1 MMYYILVQLELAL
14 VDLSPLGGKW
24 LQDTIDQKIIW
35 FQPLLITESIVKA
48 HIFHRKVHVQYITF
62 HKLAGLGKTGI
73 LIWTGQLFMKLRKS
87 KCCIFLFVSLSIF
100 PPEIKLQ
107 QKFLNDYDNELQSVI
122 EKYITMDI
130 PKYHRSII
138 AQYRCGVIPIRIE
151 TGWFRG
157 IDYVFYVL

>member
-1 MMYYILVQLELAL
+1 MLHLFICKPIN
-14 VDLSPLGGKW
+14 LSTW
-24 LQDTIDQKIIW
+24 DQAS
-35 FQPLLITESIVKA
+35 TE
-48 HIFHRKVHVQYITF
+48 
-62 HKLAGLGKTGI
+62 
-73 LIWTGQLFMKLRKS
+73 
-87 KCCIFLFVSLSIF
+87 
-100 PPEIKLQ
+100 
-107 QKFLNDYDNELQSVI
+107 FLNDFDNELQSVI

>member
-1 MMYYILVQLELAL
+1 MYYILVQLELAL

-35 FQPLLITESIVKA
+35 FQPLLITESIVQA
-48 HIFHRKVHVQYITF
+48 HIFHRKVHVQYISQACCAM
-62 HKLAGLGKTGI
+62 KDRD
-73 LIWTGQLFMKLRKS
+73 LIWTGRLCMKLTKS

>member
-1 MMYYILVQLELAL
+1 MAPRHHRPKNHLVSASLDHW
-14 VDLSPLGGKW
+14 VYCPGSHLSPQGTC
-24 LQDTIDQKIIW
+24 TI
-35 FQPLLITESIVKA
+35 
-48 HIFHRKVHVQYITF
+48 HYISQACCAM
-62 HKLAGLGKTGI
+62 KDRD
-73 LIWTGQLFMKLRKS
+73 LIWTGWLCMKLTKS